1 MYLSIKDIND
11 NIPKVK
17 GLTVV
22 PFVINHAFDIQSG
35 EFAGISSAR
44 FIGIKEMLESQARF
58 GFAYTCFMYD
68 EPIACFGCAP
78 LWNGV
83 GEMWSII
90 GNVAKKHPVALTK
103 VAISLADMAEIAM
116 GLHRLQITVKTSD
129 KSAVSWAKAI
139 GFISECTMKQY
150 SDDKQDY
157 DLMVRRI
164 L

>member
-1 MYLSIKDIND
+1 MYLSIKDINSY
-11 NIPKVK
+11 IPKVK

-22 PFVINHAFDIQSG
+22 PFVVNHAFEIESG
-35 EFAGISSAR
+35 EFAGISAAR
-44 FIGIKEMLESQARF
+44 FVGIKQMLESQARF

-68 EPIACFGCAP
+68 EPVACFGCAP
-78 LWNGV
+78 LWQGV

-90 GNVAKKHPVALTK
+90 GKKAKKHPIALTK
-103 VAISLADMAEIAM
+103 AAIALMDMAEIALD
-116 GLHRLQITVKTSD
+116 LHRLQITVKTSD

-157 DLMVRRI
+157 ELMARRI